1 MLKSKEETKLLSDD
15 DFERVGR
22 RRKTVIIII
31 VFIMIMVAA
40 IPAFKLINKASDNN
54 INAEKQETGIEVEEK
69 VEDETTVSEK
79 EAVTG
84 LSKVGENLPSLVNR
98 NTVVGENEFIC
109 EYSEIHLP
117 TLLKSGDY
125 ADVRL
130 SLADGR
136 NYTVV
141 SEKKIMD
148 FNNSEE
154 KSLIYLALCE
164 EEIIIL
170 ESALADLKLFEGSKL
185 YLVIGKQETKNKVN
199 YPVNKNADKLLHAR
213 KTVNNLSGFGYQVK
227 FDKEL
232 EKERLAIRKNTG
244 LRGQEWKEAAA
255 YWNEKE

>member
-1 MLKSKEETKLLSDD
+1 MFSNKEETKLLSDD

-22 RRKTVIIII
+22 RRKTVIFITIFIII
-31 VFIMIMVAA
+31 VIAA
-40 IPAFKLINKASDNN
+40 ILAFKLINKNSDND
-54 INAEKQETGIEVEEK
+54 INVEKQEISTENDEK
-69 VEDETTVSEK
+69 VEDETTVSGKDTVAELK
-79 EAVTG
+79 EEGADI
-84 LSKVGENLPSLVNR
+84 PSLVNR
-98 NTVVGENEFIC
+98 NTVTDKNEFIC

-117 TLLKSGDY
+117 ELLKTGDF

-141 SEKKIMD
+141 SEKQIMD
-148 FNNSEE
+148 FNKSEE
-154 KSLIYLALCE
+154 KSLVYLALCE

-185 YLVIGKQETKNKVN
+185 YLVIGRKEDKNKVN
-199 YPVNKNADKLLHAR
+199 YPVNKNADKLLHV
-213 KTVNNLSGFGYQVK
+213 KKGVNNLSDYEYEVK

-232 EKERLAIRKNTG
+232 EKERLIIRKTIG
-244 LRGQEWKEAAA
+244 LKGQEWKEAAT